1 MISKNKIKY
10 ITSLQNKKFRQ
21 KYNKFIIEGYKTVL
35 DVIDSEYHVSE
46 IYTSNIDK
54 YKLSINKSDFELV
67 EIAEEEMK
75 KISFFKTASDI
86 LAIVDFKNK
95 DNSIINNKGITLCLA
110 DIQDPGNLGTIIR
123 SANWF
128 GIENIVCS
136 QNTVDLFNPKTLQ
149 ATMGAFANTNI
160 IYADLEKYLSKTK
173 LKVYGTFLDGENI
186 YESNLDKNC
195 IVIMGNEGKGI
206 PDNIAKLV
214 SDKITIPNF
223 AGNKLK
229 AESLNVSTSTAII
242 LSEFKRR

>member
-1 MISKNKIKY
+1 MISKNKIKQ

-35 DVIDSEYHVSE
+35 DIIDSNYHVSE
-46 IYTSNIDK
+46 IYTSNIEK
-54 YKLSINKSDFELV
+54 YKLLITKPNIKLI
-67 EIAEEEMK
+67 EISEEEMK
-75 KISFFKTASDI
+75 KVSFFKTASDI
-86 LAIVDFKNK
+86 LAIVDFK
-95 DNSIINNKGITLCLA
+95 DNTDFAAYNKGITLCLA

-136 QNTVDLFNPKTLQ
+136 ENTVDLHNPKTLQ
-149 ATMGAFANTNI
+149 ATMGAFANINI
-160 IYADLEKYLSKTK
+160 IYTDLEDFLFNTE
-173 LKVYGTFLDGENI
+173 LKIYGTFLDGENI
-186 YESNLDKNC
+186 YESNLAENC

-206 PDNIAKLV
+206 PDNIAELV
-214 SDKITIPNF
+214 NNKITIPNF
-223 AGNKLK
+223 AGDKLK

>member
-21 KYNKFIIEGYKTVL
+21 KYNKFIIEGHKTVL

-46 IYTSNIDK
+46 IYTSDIEK
-54 YKLSINKSDFELV
+54 YKLSINKSDVELV
-67 EIAEEEMK
+67 EITEEEMK

-95 DNSIINNKGITLCLA
+95 GDFTGDNQGITLCLA

-136 QNTVDLFNPKTLQ
+136 ENTVDLYNPKTLQ

-160 IYADLEKYLSKTK
+160 IYADLEEFLSKTK
-173 LKVYGTFLDGENI
+173 LKIYGTFLDGENI
-186 YESNLDKNC
+186 YESSLEKNC

-206 PDNIAKLV
+206 PKNIETLV
-214 SDKITIPNF
+214 SNKITIPNF
-223 AGNKLK
+223 AGDTLK